1 MPVVTSYKQ
10 GTPCFVD
17 LATKDEAGAVA
28 FYGAL
33 FGWTD
38 ESMPMGPDQYYHMF
52 SLRGSTVAGMYKL
65 GAEMGDHP
73 PYWATYIAVNNA
85 DEAGRRAA
93 DAGGK
98 LQGEAVD
105 VFDAG
110 RMQLLQDPQGAFV
123 ALWQAKDHIGS
134 QIANEPGS
142 LAWHELVTT
151 DSGAA
156 ADFYSKTLEVE
167 TARMPMPGM
176 EYTLIKVDGREVAG
190 IMDILPDM
198 GPMPPHWGVYF
209 AVDNT
214 DAMAAKAESL
224 GGKIMVPP
232 QDIPDIGRFAV
243 IQDPQGAVF
252 NIIKLNNPPQ

>member
-176 EYTLIKVDGREVAG
+176 EYTLIKVAGREVAG

-198 GPMPPHWGVYF
+198 GRCPRIGASTLPWTTRMLWPRKRNHWAARSWYRHRIF
-209 AVDNT
+209 RTSVDSRSFRT
-214 DAMAAKAESL
+214 RRARSSTSS
-224 GGKIMVPP
+224 
-232 QDIPDIGRFAV
+232 R
-243 IQDPQGAVF
+243 
-252 NIIKLNNPPQ
+252 